1 IMEQVLN
8 LRMESRPVSVGSFAS
23 NLRSFESVRDFIAS
37 ASLTTLV
44 DLPFVL
50 LFLAV
55 LGWISPWMIIPPVVA
70 MIAILIVSMIS
81 LAKIERMTLESFQA
95 SAQRNAGL
103 IETLNGIET
112 VKALNAQSHS
122 QRAWEQST
130 KHLAELGAHIK
141 VTSSVTVSFVQTA
154 QQLVNISVVVIG

>member
-1 IMEQVLN
+1 
-8 LRMESRPVSVGSFAS
+8 
-23 NLRSFESVRDFIAS
+23 
-37 ASLTTLV
+37 
-44 DLPFVL
+44 LPFVL

-154 QQLVNISVVVIG
+154 QQLVNISVVVIGVYLVKEVGMTLGGIIAAAMISGRCLAPLGQVVGLMMQYHN